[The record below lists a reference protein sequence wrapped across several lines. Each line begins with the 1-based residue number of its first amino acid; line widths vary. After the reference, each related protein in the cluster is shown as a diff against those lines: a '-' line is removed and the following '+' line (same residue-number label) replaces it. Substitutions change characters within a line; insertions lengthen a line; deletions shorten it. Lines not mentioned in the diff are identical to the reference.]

1 MSWPERKEE
10 GAARAL
16 PRAPSTSCVEASP
29 HRALFTPAGQ
39 TKASLSS
46 AGVGHQRAGRRG
58 RAGEGGRAGRKEQ
71 GEEGQG
77 RAKTGKSTDS
87 HTPAPGADTGSGG
100 QVPLTHGGCH
110 RSPLLGL
117 GGLPASSPP
126 AQPRLRSREGPS
138 GPRL

>member
-16 PRAPSTSCVEASP
+16 PRAPSTSCVEASH

-58 RAGEGGRAGRKEQ
+58 RAGEGGRAGRKDQ

-87 HTPAPGADTGSGG
+87 HTPAPGADTGALGAKHLLPREAATDPQCRASEGF
-100 QVPLTHGGCH
+100 QPAAPQP
-110 RSPLLGL
+110 SPD
-117 GGLPASSPP
+117 
-126 AQPRLRSREGPS
+126 
-138 GPRL
+138 

>member
-87 HTPAPGADTGSGG
+87 HTPAPGADTGALGAKHLLPTEAATDPHCWASEGF
-100 QVPLTHGGCH
+100 QPAAPQP
-110 RSPLLGL
+110 SPD
-117 GGLPASSPP
+117 
-126 AQPRLRSREGPS
+126 
-138 GPRL
+138 